1 MNKLPDKLR
10 WVEIS
15 KSALINNVSIIR
27 EHLSPNTQLAS
38 IVKSNAYGHGL
49 KEVIGIIDPLSDAY
63 GIVEL
68 SAAKELRDL
77 KVDKRIMNIGTT
89 LSFDVDEII
98 ALSITPVIYSIEIA
112 KSLQN
117 VAKKA
122 NVKIDVVVKIETG
135 MNRAGLSGEEL
146 QKMIKYLK
154 DCDNLSLIGFST
166 HLAKSDE
173 EESSHTLEQIKR
185 FDSIRDEYIAQ
196 GSNLDY
202 SHTANTGAS
211 LRYTKSHYNIVRC
224 GIGIYGLAPS
234 DYIKKTKAEHFVQ
247 ALEYKSRIVQIHKVK
262 GGVTVGYGGTWSPK
276 GDAKVAI
283 IPVGYA
289 DGYSRA
295 LSNNCHVIINGKKA
309 PVVGRICMNFFT
321 VDVTNIPSA
330 NVDDEVTLI
339 SRELKYKITVDDIAM
354 RLNTI
359 NYEVTTV
366 LPARIPRIV
375 VK

>member
-1 MNKLPDKLR
+1 MKKLPDKLR

-15 KSALINNVSIIR
+15 KSALINNVTIIR
-27 EHLSPNTQLAS
+27 DHLSPNTQLAS

-49 KEVIGIIDPLSDAY
+49 KEVVGVIDTLSDAY

-68 SAAKELRDL
+68 SAARELRNL
-77 KVDKRIMNIGTT
+77 KINKRIMNIGTT
-89 LSFDVDEII
+89 LSFDVDEVI

-112 KSLQN
+112 NSLQYA
-117 VAKKA
+117 AKKA

-135 MNRAGLSGEEL
+135 MNRAGLIGNEL
-146 QKMIKYLK
+146 KELVAHLK

-173 EESSHTLEQIKR
+173 EESEHTLEQIKR
-185 FDSIRDEYIAQ
+185 FDSIREEYIAQ
-196 GSNLDY
+196 GLNLDY

-234 DYIKKTKAEHFVQ
+234 NYIKKTKAEHFIQ
-247 ALEYKSRIVQIHKVK
+247 ALEYKSRVVQIHKVK
-262 GGVTVGYGGTWSPK
+262 KGVTVGYGGTWSPK
-276 GDAKVAI
+276 CDAKVAI

-289 DGYSRA
+289 DGYSRL
-295 LSNNCHVIINGKKA
+295 LSNNGDVVINGKKA
-309 PVVGRICMNFFT
+309 PVVGRICMNCFT
-321 VDVTNIPSA
+321 VDVTNIPTVK
-330 NVDDEVTLI
+330 VDDEVTLI
-339 SRELKYKITVDDIAM
+339 SREPKYKITVDDIAM
-354 RLNTI
+354 RINTI

-366 LPARIPRIV
+366 IPARVSRMV
-375 VK
+375 VP